1 MIDHSTTPYYL
12 RNFDAER
19 IAARLVRGGFHPD
32 AVDADYYGV
41 TVNVRD
47 IGVIT
52 LFETQDGLGPG
63 AWTIQLYRHGQADPN
78 RRYVNLGHPVEA
90 HTITTDSL
98 RGDPDLYVLDVDP
111 ASIGQPDDE

>member
-1 MIDHSTTPYYL
+1 MIDHSAKPYYL
-12 RNFDAER
+12 RNYEAER

-41 TVNVRD
+41 TVNVR
-47 IGVIT
+47 GVGAIT

-63 AWTIQLYRHGQADPN
+63 AWTVQLYRHGQAAPS
-78 RRYVNLGHPVEA
+78 RRYIDLDRNADPDE
-90 HTITTDSL
+90 ITADSL
-98 RGDPDLYVLDVDP
+98 RGDLSLYVLRIDP